1 MALSRRST
9 LQSQLDPPFLLTGH
23 QIGSEAE
30 SPRRRC
36 EVSEESQEG
45 QARVSGSSL
54 LMGEARSWQLDLAQ
68 AGQRTQAWWQT
79 RVSSLFI
86 PLPPPASPGFLSS
99 SLAGSPASLGWSSL
113 LVAGQ
118 RRGLCAQPNLML
130 PGIRDMGGRTSP
142 SPVAPCSLVFCSAPL
157 PPRLDW

>member
-9 LQSQLDPPFLLTGH
+9 LQSQLDPPLLLTGH
-23 QIGSEAE
+23 QIGREAE

-45 QARVSGSSL
+45 QARVSGGSL

-86 PLPPPASPGFLSS
+86 PFL
-99 SLAGSPASLGWSSL
+99 
-113 LVAGQ
+113 
-118 RRGLCAQPNLML
+118 
-130 PGIRDMGGRTSP
+130 
-142 SPVAPCSLVFCSAPL
+142 PL
-157 PPRLDW
+157 PALASSQALWLDP